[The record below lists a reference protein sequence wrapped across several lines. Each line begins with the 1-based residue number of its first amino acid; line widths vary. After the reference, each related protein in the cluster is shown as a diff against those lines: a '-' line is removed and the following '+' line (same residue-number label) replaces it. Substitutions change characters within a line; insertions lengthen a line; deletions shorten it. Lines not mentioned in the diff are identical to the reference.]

1 MTLSSTQRP
10 SYPYHIGYKRS
21 HTTAQHCTQSSPLL
35 SIGVQVGARVM
46 RYNFDCSLAL
56 LMLIGSVLVVLWI
69 VVGYGPQG
77 LAAQST
83 PQQQTARAE

>member
-1 MTLSSTQRP
+1 
-10 SYPYHIGYKRS
+10 
-21 HTTAQHCTQSSPLL
+21 
-35 SIGVQVGARVM
+35 M

-69 VVGYGPQG
+69 VVGYSPQG
-77 LAAQST
+77 LTAQST